1 MPFIN
6 GRFYTNPVFGWGV
19 ELAGI
24 IAGHEGHNSGGNS
37 DAYDGSN
44 HNIIGDVPSLSIYS
58 SPQLDETESSEQAS
72 GFCDL
77 KLDSH
82 PDGVKCEQ
90 GEDYHGTAVLV
101 IGGVGTGFHYVDPN
115 SIRVAA
121 EADSDIVSVDGR
133 PVSTLGGHQ
142 QWSVKFTIKS
152 GPDFKQQG
160 GAILWTVRYKCTGK
174 EMERQYRQIL
184 HCL

>member
-58 SPQLDETESSEQAS
+58 PRSLMRRSPL
-72 GFCDL
+72 
-77 KLDSH
+77 
-82 PDGVKCEQ
+82 
-90 GEDYHGTAVLV
+90 
-101 IGGVGTGFHYVDPN
+101 N
-115 SIRVAA
+115 
-121 EADSDIVSVDGR
+121 R
-133 PVSTLGGHQ
+133 PVVFAT
-142 QWSVKFTIKS
+142 
-152 GPDFKQQG
+152 
-160 GAILWTVRYKCTGK
+160 
-174 EMERQYRQIL
+174 
-184 HCL
+184 